1 MRHANRQVNDTRLPV
16 QQRAWKRKKWKK
28 IEKVCY
34 QLATS
39 FEAKLIQWFRCFK
52 NPCRRASTL
61 QQTWPWV
68 VNSSLPSLFQPW
80 LPKAPV
86 WGCSL
91 ADLNSD
97 PKMLVQ
103 KLYKIITNWEKCKMT
118 EKATKQ
124 IKSKF
129 KETSMAKQKDRM
141 LCQSS
146 KVLNTRSELC
156 LRDSH
161 SFIKVPANTLATHHK
176 WMCFQELL
184 QRTSWLQK
192 ALAWDAISAMHYHRK
207 PHADHLMKSDGLVG
221 HARQTWHTNN
231 AFVPR
236 IDASTSGVFTI
247 KVQYAHAS
255 WDWHKCLHWTPEWT
269 TAEARSSPG
278 ESSPHR

>member
-1 MRHANRQVNDTRLPV
+1 MLQVSKPSSSNDFDASRNHAGVP
-16 QQRAWKRKKWKK
+16 APCSKPGPEWW
-28 IEKVCY
+28 IAVC
-34 QLATS
+34 QA
-39 FEAKLIQWFRCFK
+39 F
-52 NPCRRASTL
+52 
-61 QQTWPWV
+61 
-68 VNSSLPSLFQPW
+68 FQPW

-124 IKSKF
+124 INSKF
-129 KETSMAKQKDRM
+129 EEPSMAKQKDRM

-207 PHADHLMKSDGLVG
+207 TPCRPSDEKWRVG
-221 HARQTWHTNN
+221 WTCSTNMTHKNN

>member
-52 NPCRRASTL
+52 KPCRRASTL

-124 IKSKF
+124 INSKF
-129 KETSMAKQKDRM
+129 KEPSVAKQKVECCASHPRFWIPDRS
-141 LCQSS
+141 CASVIVIPSS
-146 KVLNTRSELC
+146 KYRQTRSPLTTNGCAFRSCFNARADFRKHWPGMLFQRCTTTANPMQTIWWKVTGWLDMLDKHDTQPTHLC
-156 LRDSH
+156 L
-161 SFIKVPANTLATHHK
+161 A
-176 WMCFQELL
+176 
-184 QRTSWLQK
+184 
-192 ALAWDAISAMHYHRK
+192 
-207 PHADHLMKSDGLVG
+207 
-221 HARQTWHTNN
+221 
-231 AFVPR
+231 
-236 IDASTSGVFTI
+236 
-247 KVQYAHAS
+247 
-255 WDWHKCLHWTPEWT
+255 
-269 TAEARSSPG
+269 
-278 ESSPHR
+278 